1 MKSQKLNS
9 LLEPKKNE
17 LAELQRLLK
26 ATQNQIDD
34 AVEQGNNALLSLSDE
49 FEELAEALTSSK
61 RTEDLLDVFRNNCFF
76 SDFISALISICRLN
90 CFSLFNFFVNEAIS
104 AFNLVRTSSTLI
116 CSSKVLPSVTS
127 ICPI

>member
-26 ATQNQIDD
+26 STQNQFDS

-49 FEELAEALTSSK
+49 FEELAEKK
-61 RTEDLLDVFRNNCFF
+61 RQLLRDIDDLEDRYNKLKDK
-76 SDFISALISICRLN
+76 LN
-90 CFSLFNFFVNEAIS
+90 YAENTYGKYLEAIRENKD
-104 AFNLVRTSSTLI
+104 AE
-116 CSSKVLPSVTS
+116 
-127 ICPI
+127 

>member
-49 FEELAEALTSSK
+49 FEELAEKK
-61 RTEDLLDVFRNNCFF
+61 RQLLRD
-76 SDFISALISICRLN
+76 IEGLEERLKEMKDKIN
-90 CFSLFNFFVNEAIS
+90 YAEN
-104 AFNLVRTSSTLI
+104 TYG
-116 CSSKVLPSVTS
+116 K
-127 ICPI
+127 

>member
-26 ATQNQIDD
+26 ATQNQIDS

-49 FEELAEALTSSK
+49 FEELAGKKRQLLRDIESLEDELKKLKDKVSYTENTYSK
-61 RTEDLLDVFRNNCFF
+61 YLSTIKDYKEDNRD
-76 SDFISALISICRLN
+76 
-90 CFSLFNFFVNEAIS
+90 E
-104 AFNLVRTSSTLI
+104 
-116 CSSKVLPSVTS
+116 
-127 ICPI
+127 

>member
-49 FEELAEALTSSK
+49 FEELAEKK
-61 RTEDLLDVFRNNCFF
+61 RGLLREVEDLED
-76 SDFISALISICRLN
+76 RLKKIKDKLN
-90 CFSLFNFFVNEAIS
+90 YAENTYGKYLEAIKEKES
-104 AFNLVRTSSTLI
+104 EKLGEKQV
-116 CSSKVLPSVTS
+116 
-127 ICPI
+127 

>member
-26 ATQNQIDD
+26 STQNQIDS

-49 FEELAEALTSSK
+49 FEELAEKK
-61 RTEDLLDVFRNNCFF
+61 RQLLRDIDDLEDRYNKLKDK
-76 SDFISALISICRLN
+76 LN
-90 CFSLFNFFVNEAIS
+90 YAENTYGKYLEAIRENKD
-104 AFNLVRTSSTLI
+104 AE
-116 CSSKVLPSVTS
+116 
-127 ICPI
+127 

>member
-1 MKSQKLNS
+1 MKSQKLNN

-49 FEELAEALTSSK
+49 FEELAEKK
-61 RTEDLLDVFRNNCFF
+61 RQLLRDIDDLQERYEKLKDK
-76 SDFISALISICRLN
+76 LN
-90 CFSLFNFFVNEAIS
+90 YAENTYGKYLATIKENE
-104 AFNLVRTSSTLI
+104 NEKLRE
-116 CSSKVLPSVTS
+116 K
-127 ICPI
+127 

>member
-34 AVEQGNNALLSLSDE
+34 AVEQGNNALLSLNDE
-49 FEELAEALTSSK
+49 FEELAEKK
-61 RTEDLLDVFRNNCFF
+61 RQLLRDIESLED
-76 SDFISALISICRLN
+76 RLN
-90 CFSLFNFFVNEAIS
+90 EMKDKINYTENTYGKYLNTIRKERENE
-104 AFNLVRTSSTLI
+104 V
-116 CSSKVLPSVTS
+116 
-127 ICPI
+127 

>member
-49 FEELAEALTSSK
+49 FEELAEKK
-61 RTEDLLDVFRNNCFF
+61 RQLLRDIDDLEDRYNKLKDK
-76 SDFISALISICRLN
+76 LN
-90 CFSLFNFFVNEAIS
+90 YAENTYGKYLATIKENES
-104 AFNLVRTSSTLI
+104 EKSRQE
-116 CSSKVLPSVTS
+116 
-127 ICPI
+127 

>member
-49 FEELAEALTSSK
+49 FEELAEKK
-61 RTEDLLDVFRNNCFF
+61 RQLLRDIDDLEDRYNKLKDK
-76 SDFISALISICRLN
+76 LN
-90 CFSLFNFFVNEAIS
+90 YAENTYGKYLEAIRENKD
-104 AFNLVRTSSTLI
+104 AE
-116 CSSKVLPSVTS
+116 
-127 ICPI
+127 

>member
-34 AVEQGNNALLSLSDE
+34 AVEQGNNALLSLNDE
-49 FEELAEALTSSK
+49 YEELAEKK
-61 RTEDLLDVFRNNCFF
+61 RQLLRDIESLEDRLKDMKEKLNYTENTYGKY
-76 SDFISALISICRLN
+76 LN
-90 CFSLFNFFVNEAIS
+90 TIKKERDNE
-104 AFNLVRTSSTLI
+104 V
-116 CSSKVLPSVTS
+116 
-127 ICPI
+127 

>member
-1 MKSQKLNS
+1 MKSQKLNN

-49 FEELAEALTSSK
+49 FEELAEKK
-61 RTEDLLDVFRNNCFF
+61 RQLLRDIDDLEERYKKLKDK
-76 SDFISALISICRLN
+76 LN
-90 CFSLFNFFVNEAIS
+90 YAENTYGKYLATIKENE
-104 AFNLVRTSSTLI
+104 NEKLRE
-116 CSSKVLPSVTS
+116 K
-127 ICPI
+127 

>member
-26 ATQNQIDD
+26 STQNQIDS

-49 FEELAEALTSSK
+49 FEELAEKK
-61 RTEDLLDVFRNNCFF
+61 RGLLREVEDLED
-76 SDFISALISICRLN
+76 RLKKIKDKLN
-90 CFSLFNFFVNEAIS
+90 YAENTYGKYLEAIKENES
-104 AFNLVRTSSTLI
+104 EKLGEKQV
-116 CSSKVLPSVTS
+116 
-127 ICPI
+127 

>member
-26 ATQNQIDD
+26 STQNQIDS

-49 FEELAEALTSSK
+49 FEELAEKK
-61 RTEDLLDVFRNNCFF
+61 RQLLRDIDDLEDRYNKLKDK
-76 SDFISALISICRLN
+76 LN
-90 CFSLFNFFVNEAIS
+90 YAENTYGKYLEAIRENKD
-104 AFNLVRTSSTLI
+104 A
-116 CSSKVLPSVTS
+116 K
-127 ICPI
+127 